1 MNLLN
6 KSIMMI
12 DIYVLNLNNF
22 NALEA
27 LNTLPLEVRDYASD
41 LKLERKRVEYI
52 ASQWLRYKL
61 LSERSGVAITNLQFS
76 KTSNGRPF
84 LVNSMIDF
92 NISHTRDYV
101 VIAIGKGQRVG
112 IDVQTKKEK
121 VDVLAIAKQYF
132 AKSEYDLIAA
142 KKGDSAQRD
151 VFYWLWAYKEAS
163 LKLTGQGIANGLN
176 RYVFEVTESG
186 ECKKKNVQDIYY
198 FHQQL
203 DENTPLCLSFERSS
217 SKVRLNFL

>member
-1 MNLLN
+1 
-6 KSIMMI
+6 MI
-12 DIYVLNLNNF
+12 DICVLNLIKF
-22 NALEA
+22 DALEA
-27 LNTLPLEVRDYASD
+27 LNILPLEIREYVRD

-61 LSERSGVAITNLQFS
+61 LSECLGVATTELRFS

-84 LVNSMIDF
+84 LIDSMLDF

-101 VIAIGKGQRVG
+101 VIAIAKGQRIGV
-112 IDVQTKKEK
+112 DVQTKKEK

-142 KKGDSAQRD
+142 KKGEGAQRD

-163 LKLTGQGIANGLN
+163 LKLTGEGVANGLN
-176 RYVFEVTESG
+176 RYIFEVTESG
-186 ECKKKNVQDIYY
+186 ECKKKNVQDKYY

-203 DENTPLCLSFERSS
+203 DNHTLLCLSFEKSN